1 MKKPNSISSDAVFES
16 LHRIETGD
24 CLTQVLEYINSGF
37 DKVWNV
43 SLAIL

>member
-24 CLTQVLEYINSGF
+24 CLTQVLECINSGF